1 MRITCLLILALIHC
15 GSILAQKEQ
24 SFTVKIMVS
33 DNNKVS
39 LGGATVW
46 LYNAEDTIN
55 VRQRVTDNDGSA
67 KFSNLRTGSYYF
79 RIDAL
84 GFERYT
90 SLPLS
95 ANGKNRDLLRQVILI
110 KSVSRSLAE
119 VVITAKKPFVV
130 QEPDKTIINV
140 ESMLGSPAYNAFE
153 VLEKTPGISIASNGD
168 ISLNGK
174 TGVTLLING
183 RTVYMSGQDLMAYLK
198 SLPGGQLDKLEL
210 MDNPPARYDA
220 GGSAIINIKLKR
232 NRGAGLTGNLSTNY
246 SQGFYAR
253 TYNSLN
259 LNYQTKKLNF
269 SGTLGYNNET
279 SRYRETNQR
288 SILSNDILPS
298 SFQQISNFQKAKG
311 NTFQVRTAL
320 DYSPSSRTTFGVM
333 FNTWYDPRNTLFG
346 SSVISYDA
354 NWRPDSSGIGL
365 GRVKDRRTNIE
376 GSLNVLHHLKKTGS
390 EFSGDVSYLKFW
402 SNGDQLLNNTI
413 FIPDGSQKTEEN
425 FAYELPGFVRIL
437 TGQAD
442 YTHGKEKA
450 TGWEA
455 GLKSNFIDND
465 NDSRYYS
472 VTGEITETDFGR
484 SNHFIYR
491 ENVNSA
497 YLMGRHKLKR
507 YSFRAGIRVENTNVQ
522 GTLVENAAYS
532 SENFT
537 KHYTG
542 LFPSFYVS
550 RNMDSAGKKTLGFSV
565 GRRIR
570 RPNYQQLNPFIFYR
584 DNFSYATGNP
594 QLNPQYQY
602 SFELKY
608 QHGQRLGTGLSYG
621 YFNDVIFSTAK
632 PDGNIFIT
640 APGNVAKG
648 SLLMLNV
655 NTSLSLAGWWKFN
668 FNTTAGR
675 MKINTKNNKDVQS
688 TELYTARFNVIN
700 QFSFP
705 DNWLAELT
713 AMYLGKQLNG
723 QQTTDPRFMSTA
735 AIQKKI
741 WKNKATVR
749 LVLDDMFYSWIQ
761 KEIIVI
767 PGEAYSTREMRSDSR
782 RVGISFTYAFG
793 NEKNSRKIRQNNNSN
808 EQEKGRIE

>member
-1 MRITCLLILALIHC
+1 MRITCLLILAQILC

-24 SFTVKIMVS
+24 SFAIKIVVS

-39 LGGATVW
+39 LGGITVW
-46 LYNAEDTIN
+46 LYNAQDTMN
-55 VRQRVTDNDGSA
+55 VQKQATAGDGST
-67 KFSNLRTGSYYF
+67 KFSNLRNGSYCF

-84 GFERYT
+84 GFDRYI
-90 SLPLS
+90 SLPFS
-95 ANGKNRDLLRQVILI
+95 VDDRNMNLLRQVSLI
-110 KSVSRSLAE
+110 KTVSNSLAE
-119 VVITAKKPFVV
+119 VVITAKKPLVV

-140 ESMLGSPAYNAFE
+140 ESMLGSPSYNTLE
-153 VLEKTPGISIASNGD
+153 ILEKTPGISISSNGD

-174 TGVTLLING
+174 NGVMLLING
-183 RTVYMSGQDLMAYLK
+183 RTVYMSGQDLIAYLK

-232 NRGAGLTGNLSTNY
+232 NRGAGLTGNLSSNY

-279 SRYRETNQR
+279 ARYRETNQR
-288 SILSNDILPS
+288 SILSNDLLPS
-298 SFQQISNFQKAKG
+298 SFQQISDFQKAMG

-320 DYSPSSRTTFGVM
+320 DYSPSSRTTYGLM
-333 FNTWYDPRNTLFG
+333 FNTWYDPRVNHFG

-354 NWRPDSSGIGL
+354 NWQPDSSGIGL
-365 GRVKDRRTNIE
+365 GQVRDRRSNIE
-376 GSLNVLHHLKKTGS
+376 GSLNILHQLKKTGS
-390 EFSGDVSYLKFW
+390 EFSGDVTYLNFW
-402 SNGDQLLNNTI
+402 SNGHQLLNNTT
-413 FIPDGSQKTEEN
+413 FIPDGSQKTDEN
-425 FAYELPGFVRIL
+425 FTYELPGFVKIL

-442 YTHGKEKA
+442 YAHGKDKE

-472 VTGEITETDFGR
+472 VNGEITETDFGR

-491 ENVNSA
+491 ENINSA
-497 YLMGRHKLKR
+497 YLMGRHTLRR
-507 YSFRAGIRVENTNVQ
+507 YSFRAGIRVENTNIQ
-522 GTLVENAAYS
+522 GTLVENAAYP

-550 RNMDSAGKKTLGFSV
+550 RKMDSAGKKTLGFSV
-565 GRRIR
+565 ARRVR
-570 RPNYQQLNPFIFYR
+570 RPNYQQLNPFLFYR
-584 DNFSYATGNP
+584 DNFSYTTGNP

-621 YFNDVIFSTAK
+621 YFNDVIFQTTK
-632 PDGNIFIT
+632 PEGNIFIT

-648 SLLMLNV
+648 SLLMLNI
-655 NTSLSLAGWWKFN
+655 NASLSLAGWWKFN
-668 FNTTAGR
+668 LNTTAGR

-688 TELYTARFNVIN
+688 AELYTARFNVIN

-705 DNWLAELT
+705 DNWMAELT
-713 AMYLGKQLNG
+713 AMYQGKELNG
-723 QQTTDPRFMSTA
+723 QQTRSPKFMSSA
-735 AIQKKI
+735 AVQKKF
-741 WKNKATVR
+741 WKNKATLR
-749 LVLDDMFYSWIQ
+749 LLFEDMFYTWIQ

-767 PGEAYSTREMRSDSR
+767 PGEAYSTREIRSDSR
-782 RVGISFTYAFG
+782 RVGISFTYSFG
-793 NEKNSRKIRQNNNSN
+793 NEQNSRKIRQNANSN

>member
-1 MRITCLLILALIHC
+1 
-15 GSILAQKEQ
+15 ILAQKVQ
-24 SFTVKIMVS
+24 PFAIGIVVS
-33 DNNKVS
+33 ENNKVAVE
-39 LGGATVW
+39 GATVW
-46 LYNAEDTIN
+46 LYNAQDTMN
-55 VRQRVTDNDGSA
+55 VRKQATVADGST
-67 KFSNLRTGSYYF
+67 KFSSLNPGRYYF

-84 GFERYT
+84 GFESYT

-95 ANGKNRDLLRQVILI
+95 VDERNRNLFRQVILI
-110 KSVSRSLAE
+110 KSVSSSLAE

-140 ESMLGSPAYNAFE
+140 ESMLGSPAYNALE
-153 VLEKTPGISIASNGD
+153 ILEKTPGISIASNGD

-174 TGVTLLING
+174 TGVMLLING
-183 RTVYMSGQDLMAYLK
+183 RTVYMSGTDLMAYLK

-232 NRGAGLTGNLSTNY
+232 NRVAGLTGNLSSNY

-279 SRYRETNQR
+279 ARYRETNQR
-288 SILSNDILPS
+288 SILSNDLLPS
-298 SFQQISNFQKAKG
+298 SFQQISNFQKVMG
-311 NTFQVRTAL
+311 NTFQMRTAL
-320 DYSPSSRTTFGVM
+320 DYNPSSRTTYGLM

-346 SSVISYDA
+346 STVISYDA
-354 NWRPDSSGIGL
+354 NWRPDSSGTGF
-365 GRVKDRRTNIE
+365 GRVRDRRYNIE
-376 GSLNVLHHLKKTGS
+376 GSFNILHQLKKGS

-402 SNGDQLLNNTI
+402 SNGHQLLNNTT

-425 FAYELPGFVRIL
+425 FAYDLPGFVKIL
-437 TGQAD
+437 TGNAD
-442 YTHGKEKA
+442 YSHGKDKE

-472 VTGEITETDFGR
+472 MAGEISETDFGR
-484 SNHFIYR
+484 SNHFIYK
-491 ENVNSA
+491 ENINSA
-497 YLMGRHKLKR
+497 YLMGRHNLRR
-507 YSFRAGIRVENTNVQ
+507 YSFRAGIRLENTNIQ
-522 GTLVENAAYS
+522 GTLVENPAYP

-537 KHYTG
+537 KNYTG

-550 RNMDSAGKKTLGFSV
+550 RKMDSAGKKTLGFSIA
-565 GRRIR
+565 RRVR

-608 QHGQRLGTGLSYG
+608 QHGQKLGTGLSYG
-621 YFNDVIFSTAK
+621 YFNDVIFSTAR
-632 PDGNIFIT
+632 PEGNIFIT

-648 SLLMLNV
+648 SLLMLNI
-655 NTSLSLAGWWKFN
+655 NASLSFTSWWKFN

-688 TELYTARFNVIN
+688 TQLYTARFNLIN
-700 QFSFP
+700 QFSLP

-713 AMYLGKQLNG
+713 AMYQGKQLNG
-723 QQTTDPRFMSTA
+723 QQTTDPRFTSTA
-735 AIQKKI
+735 AVQKKI
-741 WKNKATVR
+741 WKNKATV
-749 LVLDDMFYSWIQ
+749 
-761 KEIIVI
+761 
-767 PGEAYSTREMRSDSR
+767 
-782 RVGISFTYAFG
+782 
-793 NEKNSRKIRQNNNSN
+793 
-808 EQEKGRIE
+808 